1 MKMIKLVRS
10 SLVAVL
16 LAGSCLAIAAPASAD
31 GIGVHIGGLGV
42 GIGVSNDH
50 YYDSHHR
57 RHAYSYPADWAS
69 YHHPQSWYRSH
80 PHWNDANHHDYYR
93 N

>member
-1 MKMIKLVRS
+1 MIKLIRS
-10 SLVAVL
+10 SLIAAA

-31 GIGVHIGGLGV
+31 VVGVHVGGLGV
-42 GIGVSNDH
+42 GISVGNGH

-57 RHAYSYPADWAS
+57 RQSYNYPSDWS
-69 YHHPQSWYRSH
+69 TYHHPQSWYRSH
-80 PHWNDANHHDYYR
+80 PHWNDSTNHDYYR